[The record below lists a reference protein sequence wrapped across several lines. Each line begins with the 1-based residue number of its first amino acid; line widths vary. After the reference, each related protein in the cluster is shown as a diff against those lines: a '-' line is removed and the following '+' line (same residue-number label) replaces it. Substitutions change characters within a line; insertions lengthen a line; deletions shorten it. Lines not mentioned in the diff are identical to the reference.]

1 MPKNR
6 TRQIKVS
13 KLPQTPQANPE
24 EIAALLDLLF
34 EAQKGNNAQCA
45 RLLGIHT
52 RTWKKWAHTPP
63 TEWYWSIVLREAI
76 KHTLASIVAQRRASS
91 KKFQR
96 SILEALS
103 KIPRHR
109 EFEEEISDMA
119 YDIRGA
125 ELHLRNLLQPGG
137 MWWSDIQRPANCG
150 GYTRQTL
157 RKAAKALHVV
167 KTQEG
172 FGADKDSFWRLPSED
187 ED

>member
-1 MPKNR
+1 MAKRLQRQVKVQKTTPK
-6 TRQIKVS
+6 
-13 KLPQTPQANPE
+13 ADPE
-24 EIAALLDLLF
+24 EISALLDLLF
-34 EAQKGNNAQCA
+34 EATKQNNQHCA
-45 RLLGIHT
+45 RLLGISF
-52 RTWKKWAHTPP
+52 RTWKKWTTNPP
-63 TEWYWSIVLREAI
+63 TEWYWSLVLRAAI
-76 KHTLASIVAQRRASS
+76 KHTLASIVAQRKATSL
-91 KKFQR
+91 KFQR
-96 SILEALS
+96 RILKALS
-103 KIPRHR
+103 LIPQHKD
-109 EFEEEISDMA
+109 FEEEISDMA

-137 MWWSDIQRPANCG
+137 MWWSDIQRPAHCG